1 MYIHT
6 FKMYICM
13 YISVYVY
20 MYMQICVN
28 MNVFAYVYIYI
39 YKYIILQT
47 YIYTDIQI
55 QTDIYPESHSPVN
68 LGSQA
73 LPSGGQSLGT
83 PALTADI
90 PNPLGYKKL

>member
-20 MYMQICVN
+20 MYMQISVN
-28 MNVFAYVYIYI
+28 MNVYAYVYYI
-39 YKYIILQT
+39 YNILQT

-83 PALTADI
+83 PALTADT